1 MILLPSDE
9 IQTPIATIVHPK
21 MNTGKEPFKCG
32 MESAKCGVRP
42 NLISV
47 IAKLPAPSRRDPLP
61 LRHSECGVR
70 SVHRLTAT
78 ALFPIL
84 CGHLYLTIKNLLI
97 WLGMLAIAGLKNLNP
112 ASVLKRRPKGVE

>member
-1 MILLPSDE
+1 MRHEVIFKNRDTSGQNTESRPSSLPKRKIIRNEDL
-9 IQTPIATIVHPK
+9 TPLWHA
-21 MNTGKEPFKCG
+21 
-32 MESAKCGVRP
+32 R
-42 NLISV
+42 
-47 IAKLPAPSRRDPLP
+47 SRFR
-61 LRHSECGVR
+61 
-70 SVHRLTAT
+70 VHRLTAT